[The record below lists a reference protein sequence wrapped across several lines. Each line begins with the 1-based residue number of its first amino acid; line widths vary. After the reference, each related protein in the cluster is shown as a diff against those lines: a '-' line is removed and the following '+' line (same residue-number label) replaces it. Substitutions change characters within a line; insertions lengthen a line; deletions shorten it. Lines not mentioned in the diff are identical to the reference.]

1 MKTIL
6 LVVEVSDELYDE
18 AVRDLQMEL
27 DNPTDE
33 EIKLTAYE
41 TYAEGD
47 LIPDIMKREEM

>member
-6 LVVEVSDELYDE
+6 LMIEVADELYDE

-41 TYAEGD
+41 TYTEED
-47 LIPDIMKREEM
+47 SIPDIMKREEM

>member
-6 LVVEVSDELYDE
+6 LMIEVADELYDE
-18 AVRDLQMEL
+18 AIRDLQMEL

-41 TYAEGD
+41 TYTEED
-47 LIPDIMKREEM
+47 SIPDIMKREEM